1 MGRSP
6 KVSVGEVFFSH
17 LEKPGKFSNIRV
29 PEKVFVEQPLNY
41 CWWFRNPKQPLGMYK
56 TQENKWDIYHIKW
69 CSISSINSMK
79 DHFFEERIVFQSSWI
94 SGAKCEIS
102 GAKCRW
108 NSLPSSRVFV
118 RVHLWSLIRL
128 KVCFRLNSLL
138 LSILSAFPQVPNVET
153 TRSLE
158 KKTKQRGKFGIP
170 KQICDLQVSKSDS
183 CFLSCE
189 TGRFFHAVLNPS
201 QKKTVISWV
210 QIQADFRESV
220 WWSTKPNSLWG
231 NLDIK
236 NTLDH
241 GNPRFLHF
249 LGLFHPYF
257 EGLKPSF
264 FMGTWGPR
272 GGINRFEMLVRSLP
286 GTLWE
291 DSREES
297 MNYC

>member
-1 MGRSP
+1 MFFFLVCFQLSLRHRVGFFQTQKNHHVMGRSP

-41 CWWFRNPKQPLGMYK
+41 CWWFRNPKQLLGMYK
-56 TQENKWDIYHIKW
+56 TLENKWDIYHIKW

-158 KKTKQRGKFGIP
+158 KKQ
-170 KQICDLQVSKSDS
+170 SKEENLG
-183 CFLSCE
+183 FLSKYVIFKSRKA
-189 TGRFFHAVLNPS
+189 THVFFPV
-201 QKKTVISWV
+201 K
-210 QIQADFRESV
+210 R
-220 WWSTKPNSLWG
+220 G
-231 NLDIK
+231 
-236 NTLDH
+236 
-241 GNPRFLHF
+241 G
-249 LGLFHPYF
+249 
-257 EGLKPSF
+257 F
-264 FMGTWGPR
+264 FMP
-272 GGINRFEMLVRSLP
+272 F
-286 GTLWE
+286 
-291 DSREES
+291 
-297 MNYC
+297 